1 MCRQLKSNNF
11 THQTGNIISD
21 NEDMSQ
27 IVQRNWKMLMVLWLL
42 SSFLTVLQI
51 QTEVDAAELV
61 LPSCYRLSPPK
72 PLVSQNHSA
81 L

>member
-1 MCRQLKSNNF
+1 
-11 THQTGNIISD
+11 
-21 NEDMSQ
+21 
-27 IVQRNWKMLMVLWLL
+27 MLMVLWLL